1 MLAVAPVQV
10 EVNTGIFLIDNAFGF
25 LFANPYV
32 SSLMILAVILLAL
45 WLVLASLR
53 KMLLRGSAVPAAL
66 KMKVLM
72 ITVPKASLKKETREE
87 TPENTQEEIGVAENI
102 FAVLGGLRAQR
113 GLKHW
118 LLGRTDHFAAEIVAR
133 EGKIYFY
140 VAIPDYLRDTLEQ
153 QLNSSYPYAYI
164 EEVEDYNIFSPRGAI
179 VGGYLRFGRDF
190 IFPIKTYRKT
200 ESDPLNALTN
210 ALSKIKADAGAA
222 IQLVGRSAHKRWHK
236 KGVVV
241 AKEMQQ
247 GLPLSSALKKAGLGN
262 FFDRLG
268 GVFTFFFGFF
278 KQGDKKNQLGRSE
291 EIKQ

>member
-102 FAVLGGLRAQR
+102 FSVLGGLRA
-113 GLKHW
+113 
-118 LLGRTDHFAAEIVAR
+118 
-133 EGKIYFY
+133 
-140 VAIPDYLRDTLEQ
+140 
-153 QLNSSYPYAYI
+153 
-164 EEVEDYNIFSPRGAI
+164 
-179 VGGYLRFGRDF
+179 
-190 IFPIKTYRKT
+190 
-200 ESDPLNALTN
+200 
-210 ALSKIKADAGAA
+210 
-222 IQLVGRSAHKRWHK
+222 
-236 KGVVV
+236 
-241 AKEMQQ
+241 
-247 GLPLSSALKKAGLGN
+247 
-262 FFDRLG
+262 
-268 GVFTFFFGFF
+268 
-278 KQGDKKNQLGRSE
+278 
-291 EIKQ
+291 